1 MRILL
6 YKKNHL
12 IASSGGAEKIMITY
26 ANEFAKRGNE
36 VILATRDPVEGQL
49 FFELNKEVVFKHF
62 NFKFSPIRRFIGKL
76 LAKLG
81 VIDNFPYFNRELLV
95 STMLGD
101 YANKEEVDAVIVAGI
116 QDLIDFTAY
125 GNRNFPVI
133 MMMHSHPN
141 TFFIP
146 SREKYYNQYINNA
159 STIQVLLDS
168 YQKAIPT
175 CYKGPIVT
183 IGNPIEAINI
193 SNNRQNVIIYMARIT
208 KGKQHHL
215 LIEAFAKIANKH
227 PQWQVHFYGDE
238 IDAKYATQCKTE
250 VKNKGLEK
258 QIIFKG
264 ITRQVAEVL
273 TSAKICA
280 FPSYFEGFSL
290 ALTEA
295 MAAGL
300 PAIGFEY
307 CSGVNEIIENNKTGF
322 LVKDVD
328 EFADKLDL
336 LISNEELREQMGVEA
351 QKICKAYT
359 MDNIMNQWLTLI
371 KKVTEK

>member
-12 IASSGGAEKIMITY
+12 VASSGGAEKIMITY

-36 VILATRDPVEGQL
+36 VILATRDPVEGKL
-49 FFELNKEVVFKHF
+49 FFELNKEVIFKHF

-81 VIDNFPYFNRELLV
+81 VIDNFPYFNRELAV
-95 STMLGD
+95 STMLTS
-101 YANKEEVDAVIVAGI
+101 YANSKKVDIVIVAGI

-125 GNRNFPVI
+125 GNRTFPVI

-141 TFFIP
+141 TFFVP
-146 SREKYYNQYINNA
+146 SREKYYSQYINNA
-159 STIQVLLDS
+159 VTIQVLLDS
-168 YQKAIPT
+168 YKKAIPS
-175 CYKGPIVT
+175 CYNGPIVT
-183 IGNPIEAINI
+183 IGNPIEPIKVENERKNI
-193 SNNRQNVIIYMARIT
+193 IIYMARIN

-215 LIEAFAKIANKH
+215 LIEAFAKIADKH
-227 PQWQVHFYGDE
+227 PQWQVHLYGDE
-238 IDAKYATQCKTE
+238 TDAKYAAQCKSE
-250 VKNKGLEK
+250 VKNKNLEK

-264 ITRQVAEVL
+264 ITKQVSEVL
-273 TSAKICA
+273 TTAKICA

-295 MAAGL
+295 MSAGL
-300 PAIGFEY
+300 PAIGFDY
-307 CSGVNEIIENNKTGF
+307 CSGVNEIIKNNKNGF

-336 LISNEELREQMGVEA
+336 LISNEKLREQMGQEA
-351 QKICKAYT
+351 KNICTAYT

-371 KKVTEK
+371 KNTVK